1 MRSAILVITLSL
13 FLVSEA
19 VAQSP
24 DDGKVT
30 GNSYVNSYFHM
41 SYAWPKFLQPYD
53 TSALHLPPKS
63 PYENEFLLFS
73 ARQGEEPFGVVVLAE
88 RLNAVTPHSRGL
100 RDGADLLDR
109 IMKGFKPEEHEV
121 TLSRRHFTS
130 EEGIVFDEVDYTDLG
145 GYESGVAAQIGQF
158 VILFKCNAK
167 SANDLAEMTRSA
179 SALRLVK

>member
-53 TSALHLPPKS
+53 TSALHRPPKS

-73 ARQGEEPFGVVVLAE
+73 ASVVSHAD
-88 RLNAVTPHSRGL
+88 RL
-100 RDGADLLDR
+100 LLST
-109 IMKGFKPEEHEV
+109 V
-121 TLSRRHFTS
+121 
-130 EEGIVFDEVDYTDLG
+130 
-145 GYESGVAAQIGQF
+145 
-158 VILFKCNAK
+158 
-167 SANDLAEMTRSA
+167 
-179 SALRLVK
+179 